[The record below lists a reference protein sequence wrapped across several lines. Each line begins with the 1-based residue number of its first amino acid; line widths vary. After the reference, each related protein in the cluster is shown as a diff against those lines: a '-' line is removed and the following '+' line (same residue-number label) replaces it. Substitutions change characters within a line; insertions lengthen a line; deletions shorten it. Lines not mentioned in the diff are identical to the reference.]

1 MAGVRGQANR
11 NYDRERQGVPAY
23 LLLLPPH
30 WLSPAA
36 GPGSSQAAENR
47 TA

>member
-11 NYDRERQGVPAY
+11 NLDRERQGVPIY
-23 LLLLPPH
+23 LLPPH
-30 WLSPAA
+30 WLSSAA
-36 GPGSSQAAENR
+36 GPGASQAAENR